1 MLLIPPGFGSS
12 FLVMSDTAVVNY
24 KWAYPGAYPDVEDQ
38 FTLKWNSPDLN
49 IHWPIITPILSERD
63 A

>member
-1 MLLIPPGFGSS
+1 
-12 FLVMSDTAVVNY
+12 MSDLAVVNY

-38 FTLKWNSPDLN
+38 FTLSWNSPELN
-49 IHWPIITPILSERD
+49 IHWPTKTPILSERD

>member
-1 MLLIPPGFGSS
+1 
-12 FLVMSDTAVVNY
+12 MSDTAVVNY

-38 FTLKWNSPDLN
+38 FTLKWNDPELD
-49 IHWPIITPILSERD
+49 IYWPVFNPILSERD